1 MWIVLQKSHD
11 HVCLEEVSGQEL
23 CLTWTQPDSLQW
35 TFEVSTS
42 VSWQRTPASGVVLLL
57 PLFTSQA
64 AKILH
69 SVVLFDTLATD
80 FTVLGAWLV
89 LYGGHQRP
97 LMGTAAL
104 QGAGVLLR
112 QRIAPP
118 DKVHVKV
125 YTCTCMCDAK
135 WNFISS
141 HFLIGLSKTSIW
153 CSGSVSN
160 FWLWDIL
167 LGSGAEYSRVEW
179 SGEKAS
185 SEHGSSTEAA
195 SS

>member
-1 MWIVLQKSHD
+1 M
-11 HVCLEEVSGQEL
+11 CLEEVSGQEL

-135 WNFISS
+135 
-141 HFLIGLSKTSIW
+141 
-153 CSGSVSN
+153 
-160 FWLWDIL
+160 
-167 LGSGAEYSRVEW
+167 
-179 SGEKAS
+179 
-185 SEHGSSTEAA
+185 
-195 SS
+195 